1 MAAACSRASR
11 RIWSGRRNVVDAAD
25 QTAAFRESSIRTLL
39 RQAKQIGAE
48 YYRLTSK
55 PLGVTG
61 EVAEYEAAEKLGLTL
76 AVARTPA
83 FDAFR
88 DFNGGQIRY
97 QIKGRA
103 VPKADRYKGM
113 VPKIVDGDFEC
124 VLLVLLD
131 KATLDAIEIWQA
143 DRESVMKRLDAPG
156 GRARNE
162 RRAMAISQF
171 KSISRK
177 VWPDEGAADR

>member
-1 MAAACSRASR
+1 M
-11 RIWSGRRNVVDAAD
+11 DAAD
-25 QTAAFRESSIRTLL
+25 PIAAFQDSAIRRLL
-39 RQAKQIGAE
+39 RQAKDIGAE
-48 YYRLTSK
+48 YYRLTNK

-88 DFNGGQIRY
+88 DFDNARVRY

-103 VPKADRYKGM
+103 VAKADRYKGM
-113 VPKIVDGDFEC
+113 VPKIVDGGFDY

-131 KATLDAIEIWQA
+131 RATLDAIEIWQA
-143 DRESVMKRLDAPG
+143 ERDSVMRRLDAPG

-171 KSISRK
+171 KSIARK
-177 VWPDEGAADR
+177 VWPDLGVAG

>member
-1 MAAACSRASR
+1 M
-11 RIWSGRRNVVDAAD
+11 DAAD
-25 QTAAFRESSIRTLL
+25 QIAAFRESSIRALL
-39 RQAKQIGAE
+39 RQAKQVGAE
-48 YYRLTSK
+48 YYRLTGK

-88 DFNGGQIRY
+88 DVDGGHIRY

-103 VPKADRYKGM
+103 VPKTDRYKGM
-113 VPKIVDGDFEC
+113 VPKIVDGDFEY

-143 DRESVMKRLDAPG
+143 DRDSVMRRLDAPG

-171 KSISRK
+171 KSIARK
-177 VWPDEGAADR
+177 VWPEQCVADE

>member
-1 MAAACSRASR
+1 M
-11 RIWSGRRNVVDAAD
+11 DAAD
-25 QTAAFRESSIRTLL
+25 QSAASQESSIRALL
-39 RQAKQIGAE
+39 REAKRVGAA
-48 YYRLTSK
+48 YYRLTNK

-83 FDAFR
+83 FDAIR
-88 DFNGGQIRY
+88 DFSGTRVRF

-103 VPKADRYKGM
+103 VASASRYRGM
-113 VPKIVDGDFEC
+113 VPKIVDGDFEY

-131 KATLDAIEIWQA
+131 NATLDAIEIWQA

-171 KSISRK
+171 KSIARR
-177 VWPDEGAADR
+177 VWPNPSGPI

>member
-1 MAAACSRASR
+1 
-11 RIWSGRRNVVDAAD
+11 VDAAD
-25 QTAAFRESSIRTLL
+25 QTAASQEGSIRALL
-39 RQAKQIGAE
+39 REAKQIGAE
-48 YYRLTSK
+48 YYRLTNK

-83 FDAFR
+83 FDAVG
-88 DFNGGQIRY
+88 DFAGGRVRF

-103 VPKADRYKGM
+103 VVRAHRYKGM
-113 VPKIVDGDFEC
+113 VPKIVDGDFEY

-131 KATLDAIEIWQA
+131 NATLDAIEIWQA
-143 DRESVMKRLDAPG
+143 DRQSVMKRLDAPG

-171 KSISRK
+171 KSIARR
-177 VWPDEGAADR
+177 VWPDPSGPI